1 MGFNITSLTFLKA
14 DRKNSATVISWM
26 TSIVSP
32 DYVWNL
38 GDVLIWLVA
47 YIWFHQ
53 YYATDRWQ
61 KVQA

>member
-1 MGFNITSLTFLKA
+1 
-14 DRKNSATVISWM
+14 M

-53 YYATDRWQ
+53 YYAGDKKSKLSKTQ
-61 KVQA
+61 LYLLAQLEITKKKIKKIIL